1 MPDAATPPELSA
13 EQADATIRS
22 KAYVG
27 LLVAVAVIGV
37 VVSIAAWCFLE
48 AVFQIQQELYVH
60 LPHAVGYQNGPPKWW
75 SLPVLAVG
83 ALIVALAITRLPG
96 DGGHIP
102 AKGLSAGGP
111 SGPEI
116 VPGVLLAGL
125 ATIGF
130 GLVLGPEAPLIVLGA
145 GIAGATISLARR
157 DTPPQ
162 ALMLVAA
169 SGSFA
174 AMSFIFASPLIAA
187 VILIEATAIG
197 GPRLRLLLVPGLLA
211 AGIGSLV
218 SLGIGSLSG
227 LSTHD
232 YALGPIQL
240 PTLGHLTAG
249 QFGWTIALAI
259 AVAVVTSFV
268 MRGGLLTYQFV
279 SRRQMLVLLPAIGLI
294 IGGLAI
300 AFSQIT
306 GKGVDEVLFSGQDQL
321 PGLIS
326 QAGTWSLAAL
336 AWLIVFKGLAYGLS
350 LGSYRGGPTFPA
362 LFLGAAAGIMCSH
375 LPGFPLSAAV
385 PVGMG
390 VAIVAVLRL
399 PLSAVVLA
407 TLLTSHAGPKV
418 EPLIIVGVVVAYVVT
433 LVMTR
438 PPAPP
443 SAPPS
448 QSALSLRR
456 TRLSNSFQASIGRT
470 SDKRRP
476 QRSLRVLGACRRARG
491 RLARA
496 GRVASVAPGARIFGA
511 GTLQFMVVAF
521 RPRPRIPLCRGAFW
535 ARAGWP
541 TTSPGTRS
549 SLGSRS
555 SPWPRSATERCHV
568 GRRGSGSRSC

>member
-1 MPDAATPPELSA
+1 MPDPATPPELSA

-22 KAYVG
+22 RAYVG
-27 LLVAVAVIGV
+27 LLAVVAVVGV
-37 VVSIAAWCFLE
+37 VVSIVAWAFLE
-48 AVFQIQQELYVH
+48 AIFQIQQELYVH

-83 ALIVALAITRLPG
+83 GLIVALAITRFPG
-96 DGGHIP
+96 DGGHVP

-111 SGPEI
+111 SGPAV

-125 ATIGF
+125 ATLSF

-145 GIAGATISLARR
+145 GLAGAMMSLSRR
-157 DTPPQ
+157 DMPPQ
-162 ALMLVAA
+162 ALMLIAG

-197 GPRLRLLLVPGLLA
+197 GARQRLLLVPGLLA

-232 YALGPIQL
+232 YALGPISL
-240 PTLGHLTAG
+240 SPLDHLTAG

-268 MRGGLLTYQFV
+268 MRGGLLTHRFV
-279 SRRQMLVLLPAIGLI
+279 VRRQMLVVLPAIGVI
-294 IGGLAI
+294 VGGLAV

-306 GKGVDEVLFSGQDQL
+306 GQSVDEVLFSGQDQL
-321 PGLIS
+321 PGLIGH
-326 QAGTWSLAAL
+326 AGTWSLATL

-399 PLSAVVLA
+399 PLAAVVLA

-418 EPLIIVGVVVAYVVT
+418 EPLIIVGVIVAYVVT
-433 LVMTR
+433 LVMAR
-438 PPAPP
+438 P
-443 SAPPS
+443 SASASASAADSAPAS
-448 QSALSLRR
+448 QSAPVPAP
-456 TRLSNSFQASIGRT
+456 NSA
-470 SDKRRP
+470 
-476 QRSLRVLGACRRARG
+476 V
-491 RLARA
+491 
-496 GRVASVAPGARIFGA
+496 
-511 GTLQFMVVAF
+511 
-521 RPRPRIPLCRGAFW
+521 
-535 ARAGWP
+535 
-541 TTSPGTRS
+541 
-549 SLGSRS
+549 
-555 SPWPRSATERCHV
+555 
-568 GRRGSGSRSC
+568 

>member
-1 MPDAATPPELSA
+1 MSMPGADTPPELSA

-22 KAYVG
+22 KQFVG
-27 LLVAVAVIGV
+27 LLAVVAVIGV
-37 VVSIAAWCFLE
+37 VVSIAAWCLLE
-48 AVFQIQQELYVH
+48 AIFQIQQELYVH

-111 SGPEI
+111 SGPDI

-162 ALMLVAA
+162 ARMLVAA

-232 YALGPIQL
+232 YALGPL
-240 PTLGHLTAG
+240 PLSALSHLQAS

-259 AVAVVTSFV
+259 AVAVVTSV
-268 MRGGLLTYQFV
+268 VIRGGLFTHQFV
-279 SRRQMLVLLPAIGLI
+279 SRRQMLLVLPAIGLI

-306 GKGVDEVLFSGQDQL
+306 GKSVDEVLFSGQDQL

-375 LPGFPLSAAV
+375 LPGFPLPAAV

-390 VAIVAVLRL
+390 TAIVAVLRL

-418 EPLIIVGVVVAYVVT
+418 EPLIIVGVVVAYVAT
-433 LVMTR
+433 LVMAR
-438 PPAPP
+438 PPASA
-443 SAPPS
+443 SAPTP
-448 QSALSLRR
+448 QSA
-456 TRLSNSFQASIGRT
+456 
-470 SDKRRP
+470 P
-476 QRSLRVLGACRRARG
+476 VP
-491 RLARA
+491 
-496 GRVASVAPGARIFGA
+496 APD
-511 GTLQFMVVAF
+511 
-521 RPRPRIPLCRGAFW
+521 
-535 ARAGWP
+535 
-541 TTSPGTRS
+541 
-549 SLGSRS
+549 
-555 SPWPRSATERCHV
+555 SAL
-568 GRRGSGSRSC
+568 

>member
-1 MPDAATPPELSA
+1 MPDAAQPPELSA

-27 LLVAVAVIGV
+27 LLVVVAVIGV
-37 VVSIAAWCFLE
+37 VVSIVAWCFLE
-48 AVFQIQQELYVH
+48 AIFQIQQELFVRIPDG
-60 LPHAVGYQNGPPKWW
+60 LGYEHGPPKWW
-75 SLPVLAVG
+75 LLLVLAVG

-111 SGPEI
+111 SGPDV

-125 ATIGF
+125 ATLGF

-145 GIAGATISLARR
+145 GLAGAMISLARR
-157 DTPPQ
+157 DIPPQ
-162 ALMLVAA
+162 PLMLVAA

-218 SLGIGSLSG
+218 SLGVGSLSG

-232 YALGPIQL
+232 YALGPIAL
-240 PTLGHLTAG
+240 PTLGHLQAS

-306 GKGVDEVLFSGQDQL
+306 GKSVDEVLFSGQDQL
-321 PGLIS
+321 PGLIG
-326 QAGTWSLAAL
+326 QAGTWSLSAL
-336 AWLIVFKGLAYGLS
+336 AWLLVFKGLAYLLS

-375 LPGFPLSAAV
+375 LPGFPASAAV

-418 EPLIIVGVVVAYVVT
+418 EPLIILGVVVAYVVT
-433 LVMTR
+433 LVVAR
-438 PPAPP
+438 PPASA
-443 SAPPS
+443 SAPTSVSTPVPAPN
-448 QSALSLRR
+448 SA
-456 TRLSNSFQASIGRT
+456 
-470 SDKRRP
+470 P
-476 QRSLRVLGACRRARG
+476 
-491 RLARA
+491 
-496 GRVASVAPGARIFGA
+496 
-511 GTLQFMVVAF
+511 
-521 RPRPRIPLCRGAFW
+521 
-535 ARAGWP
+535 
-541 TTSPGTRS
+541 
-549 SLGSRS
+549 
-555 SPWPRSATERCHV
+555 
-568 GRRGSGSRSC
+568 

>member
-1 MPDAATPPELSA
+1 MADASTPPELST
-13 EQADATIRS
+13 EQADATIGSR
-22 KAYVG
+22 AFVG
-27 LLVAVAVIGV
+27 LLVVVAVIGV

-48 AVFQIQQELYVH
+48 AIYQIQQELYVH

-96 DGGHIP
+96 DGGHVP
-102 AKGLSAGGP
+102 AKGLSTGGP
-111 SGPEI
+111 SGPDI
-116 VPGVLLAGL
+116 VPGVLIAGL

-145 GIAGATISLARR
+145 GVAGAMISLGRG

-162 ALMLVAA
+162 ARMLVMGA
-169 SGSFA
+169 GSFA

-211 AGIGSLV
+211 SGIGSLV
-218 SLGIGSLSG
+218 SLGVGSLSG

-232 YALGPIQL
+232 YALGPL
-240 PTLGHLTAG
+240 PLSALAHLTVG

-268 MRGGLLTYQFV
+268 MRGGLLTHRFV
-279 SRRQMLVLLPAIGLI
+279 SRRQMLLVLPAIGLI

-300 AFSQIT
+300 AFTQIT
-306 GKGVDEVLFSGQDQL
+306 GHSVDEVLFSGQDQL
-321 PGLIS
+321 PGLVS

-336 AWLIVFKGLAYGLS
+336 AWLIVFKGLAYALS

-362 LFLGAAAGIMCSH
+362 LFLGVAAGIMASH
-375 LPGFPLSAAV
+375 LPGFPQSAAV

-433 LVMTR
+433 LVITR
-438 PPAPP
+438 PPAPTPAPVSDSVPTPQQSP
-443 SAPPS
+443 S
-448 QSALSLRR
+448 
-456 TRLSNSFQASIGRT
+456 G
-470 SDKRRP
+470 
-476 QRSLRVLGACRRARG
+476 
-491 RLARA
+491 
-496 GRVASVAPGARIFGA
+496 
-511 GTLQFMVVAF
+511 
-521 RPRPRIPLCRGAFW
+521 
-535 ARAGWP
+535 
-541 TTSPGTRS
+541 
-549 SLGSRS
+549 
-555 SPWPRSATERCHV
+555 
-568 GRRGSGSRSC
+568 

>member
-1 MPDAATPPELSA
+1 MSDAATPPELSA
-13 EQADATIRS
+13 EQADATLRS
-22 KAYVG
+22 KQFVG

-37 VVSIAAWCFLE
+37 VVSIAAWLFLE
-48 AVFQIQQELYVH
+48 GIFQIQQELYVH

-75 SLPVLAVG
+75 PLPVLAVG
-83 ALIVALAITRLPG
+83 SLLVALAITRLPG
-96 DGGHIP
+96 NGGHIP
-102 AKGLSAGGP
+102 ARGLTTEGA
-111 SGPEI
+111 SGLDI
-116 VPGVLLAGL
+116 VPGVVLAGL

-145 GIAGATISLARR
+145 GVAGAMISLTRR

-162 ALMLVAA
+162 ALTLVTA

-197 GPRLRLLLVPGLLA
+197 GARLRLLLVPGLLA

-240 PTLGHLTAG
+240 PTLGHLTG
-249 QFGWTIALAI
+249 SQFGWTIALAI

-279 SRRQMLVLLPAIGLI
+279 SRRQMLLLLPAIGLI

-300 AFSQIT
+300 AFTQIT

-321 PGLIS
+321 PGLIG
-326 QAGTWSLAAL
+326 QAGTWSVGAL
-336 AWLIVFKGLAYGLS
+336 AWLIVFKGLAYMLS

-362 LFLGAAAGIMCSH
+362 LYLGAAAGIMCSH

-407 TLLTSHAGPKV
+407 TLLTSHAGAKV
-418 EPLIIVGVVVAYVVT
+418 EPLIIVGVVVSYVVT
-433 LVMTR
+433 LVVTR
-438 PPAPP
+438 PSASASVLTPAPVP
-443 SAPPS
+443 APAPAS
-448 QSALSLRR
+448 QLDRE
-456 TRLSNSFQASIGRT
+456 
-470 SDKRRP
+470 P
-476 QRSLRVLGACRRARG
+476 
-491 RLARA
+491 
-496 GRVASVAPGARIFGA
+496 APKPA
-511 GTLQFMVVAF
+511 V
-521 RPRPRIPLCRGAFW
+521 
-535 ARAGWP
+535 
-541 TTSPGTRS
+541 
-549 SLGSRS
+549 
-555 SPWPRSATERCHV
+555 
-568 GRRGSGSRSC
+568 

>member
-1 MPDAATPPELSA
+1 MPDAATSPELSA

-22 KAYVG
+22 KQFVG
-27 LLVAVAVIGV
+27 LLVVVAVIGV
-37 VVSIAAWCFLE
+37 VVSIAAWLFLE
-48 AVFQIQQELYVH
+48 GTYQIQQELYVH

-83 ALIVALAITRLPG
+83 ALLVALAITRLPG

-102 AKGLSAGGP
+102 ARGLSTGGP
-111 SGPEI
+111 SGPDI
-116 VPGVLLAGL
+116 VPGVVLAGL

-145 GIAGATISLARR
+145 GVAGATISLARR
-157 DTPPQ
+157 DMPQ
-162 ALMLVAA
+162 QSLTLITAC
-169 SGSFA
+169 GSFA

-211 AGIGSLV
+211 SGIGTLV
-218 SLGIGSLSG
+218 SLGVGSLSG
-227 LSTHD
+227 LSTKA

-240 PTLGHLTAG
+240 PALGHLTG
-249 QFGWTIALAI
+249 SQFGWTIALAI
-259 AVAVVTSFV
+259 AVAVVASVV
-268 MRGGLLTYQFV
+268 MRGGLLTYQLV

-300 AFSQIT
+300 AFAQIT

-321 PGLIS
+321 PGLIG
-326 QAGTWSLAAL
+326 QASTWSLAAL

-407 TLLTSHAGPKV
+407 TLLTSHAGPKA
-418 EPLIIVGVVVAYVVT
+418 EPLIILGVVVAYVLT

-438 PPAPP
+438 PPAP
-443 SAPPS
+443 AP
-448 QSALSLRR
+448 
-456 TRLSNSFQASIGRT
+456 
-470 SDKRRP
+470 
-476 QRSLRVLGACRRARG
+476 
-491 RLARA
+491 
-496 GRVASVAPGARIFGA
+496 APAPVPNPA
-511 GTLQFMVVAF
+511 
-521 RPRPRIPLCRGAFW
+521 
-535 ARAGWP
+535 
-541 TTSPGTRS
+541 
-549 SLGSRS
+549 
-555 SPWPRSATERCHV
+555 ATP
-568 GRRGSGSRSC
+568 

>member
-1 MPDAATPPELSA
+1 MASTSTTPPELSP
-13 EQADATIRS
+13 EQADATIAS

-27 LLVAVAVIGV
+27 LLVAVAAVGV

-48 AVFQIQQELYVH
+48 AIFQIQQELYVH

-83 ALIVALAITRLPG
+83 ALMVALAITRLPG

-102 AKGLSAGGP
+102 ARGLSTGGR
-111 SGPEI
+111 SGPDI
-116 VPGVLLAGL
+116 VPGVVLAGL

-145 GIAGATISLARR
+145 GLAGGMMSLARR
-157 DTPPQ
+157 DMPSQ
-162 ALMLVAA
+162 ALMLVTA

-174 AMSFIFASPLIAA
+174 AMSFIFSSPLIAA
-187 VILIEATAIG
+187 VILIEAIAIG
-197 GPRLRLLLVPGLLA
+197 GARLRLLLVPGLLA
-211 AGIGSLV
+211 SGIGSLV

-232 YALGPIQL
+232 YALGPIPL
-240 PTLGHLTAG
+240 PTLGHLTAS

-268 MRGGLLTYQFV
+268 IRGGLLTHRFV
-279 SRRQMLVLLPAIGLI
+279 SRRQMLLVLPVIGLI

-306 GKGVDEVLFSGQDQL
+306 GKSLEEVLFSGQDQL
-321 PGLIS
+321 PGLIG
-326 QAGTWSLAAL
+326 QAGTWSLGAL

-407 TLLTSHAGPKV
+407 TLLTSHAGPKA
-418 EPLIIVGVVVAYVVT
+418 EPLIVVGVVVAYIVT
-433 LVMTR
+433 LVMARLTA
-438 PPAPP
+438 PKSASAPTSQPP
-443 SAPPS
+443 SAPE
-448 QSALSLRR
+448 A
-456 TRLSNSFQASIGRT
+456 
-470 SDKRRP
+470 K
-476 QRSLRVLGACRRARG
+476 
-491 RLARA
+491 
-496 GRVASVAPGARIFGA
+496 
-511 GTLQFMVVAF
+511 
-521 RPRPRIPLCRGAFW
+521 
-535 ARAGWP
+535 
-541 TTSPGTRS
+541 
-549 SLGSRS
+549 
-555 SPWPRSATERCHV
+555 
-568 GRRGSGSRSC
+568 SGL